1 MASRAAWV
9 KRLIWI
15 LVTCLALA
23 SLGWMFSV
31 GRDVPYVE
39 QQKLYEMLRNVAGIM
54 FAVFG
59 LWIGLLYPELRKKVF
74 SRGTDKS
81 DVPSKGIE
89 AEREDRQADHLLQP
103 FFISLA
109 IVLITIVVDIAGPI
123 VKRIEGLVEYKSLI
137 RGISYFTI
145 GVLALAQIVSILQ
158 AMKLTDGLKATIS
171 GGRSVRDIRSR
182 IRQNRNR
189 NDT

>member
-9 KRLIWI
+9 KRL
-15 LVTCLALA
+15 LCVLGLSLALV
-23 SLGWMFSV
+23 SLGWMFWI
-31 GRDVPYVE
+31 GRDVPYAE

-74 SRGTDKS
+74 SRGSENS
-81 DVPSKGIE
+81 DVPPKGIE

-103 FFISLA
+103 FFISLT
-109 IVLITIVVDIAGPI
+109 IVLVTVVVDIAGPI
-123 VKRIEGLVEYKSLI
+123 VRRIDWLVQHKNLLRGVSYILI
-137 RGISYFTI
+137 GI
-145 GVLALAQIVSILQ
+145 LALAQIVSILQ

-171 GGRSVRDIRSR
+171 RGRSLKDIKNR
-182 IRQNRNR
+182 IRQNRKE
-189 NDT
+189 